1 MDRRRGNACAAH
13 RSIISSQR
21 WDACIS
27 DGSYPP
33 LVAKPPADCAAHRY
47 AFASSLHRSPSYAIL
62 ANMPVQ
68 CNGEKLSNV
77 RKNNNIVNGTYVFM
91 FYYFYNI
98 KNCNLFHDYHNIHK

>member
-1 MDRRRGNACAAH
+1 
-13 RSIISSQR
+13 
-21 WDACIS
+21 
-27 DGSYPP
+27 
-33 LVAKPPADCAAHRY
+33 
-47 AFASSLHRSPSYAIL
+47 
-62 ANMPVQ
+62 MPVQ